1 MKKVMMLLG
10 VLFLLAAPGMAQNV
24 EIDDAGVQNIIK
36 KAVDRKISVA
46 RSAAQEKMHAQ
57 INDADI
63 KITFGNYI
71 LIGKCQYFYETY
83 DRKYTANG
91 ELIAYKTDINEGFA
105 LYTTLFRIESG
116 NLTLVHKTR
125 EFKDYGDSF
134 PCMTAPELVKQ
145 AKDWAGKDPI
155 TVTRSAA
162 YDTEAKDLISKMHNN
177 APDSEEFQK
186 ALKRFSSHKV
196 DARIQNYCKKT
207 YSVAWV
213 GGVEDPKIEICCTA
227 VKEADAG
234 VPWGEYFKSAKKV
247 VYRPD
252 GGRFPNIPWQ
262 RKYHHAD
269 DAEELVDLCIN
280 YSKSKNAVFLYLDE
294 WDIGDTIRESW

>member
-1 MKKVMMLLG
+1 
-10 VLFLLAAPGMAQNV
+10 MAQNV
-24 EIDDAGVQNIIK
+24 KIDDAGVQNIIK

-71 LIGKCQYFYETY
+71 LIGKCKHLYGATDYEY
-83 DRKYTANG
+83 IGGVNG
-91 ELIAYKTDINEGFA
+91 EIMAYKTEIYDAFM
-105 LYTTLFRIESG
+105 LYTTLFAIESG

-162 YDTEAKDLISKMHNN
+162 YDTEAKDLISKMRNN
-177 APDSEEFQK
+177 DPDSEEFQK
-186 ALKRFSSHKV
+186 ALNHFSSHKGN
-196 DARIQNYCKKT
+196 ARIQNYCKKT

-213 GGVEDPKIEICCTA
+213 GGVEDPKIEICCTHSTRNKH
-227 VKEADAG
+227 V
-234 VPWGEYFKSAKKV
+234 
-247 VYRPD
+247 
-252 GGRFPNIPWQ
+252 
-262 RKYHHAD
+262 
-269 DAEELVDLCIN
+269 
-280 YSKSKNAVFLYLDE
+280 
-294 WDIGDTIRESW
+294 